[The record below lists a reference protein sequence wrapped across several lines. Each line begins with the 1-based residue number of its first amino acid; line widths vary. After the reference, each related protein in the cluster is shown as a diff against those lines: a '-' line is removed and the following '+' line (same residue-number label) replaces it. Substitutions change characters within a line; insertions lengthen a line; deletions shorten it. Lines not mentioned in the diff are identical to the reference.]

1 MAIYAL
7 KWSEAGGT
15 GNVAYPDCAGDEV
28 SNKYTIDLSQAPLK
42 GVTLQVGDIIDL
54 GIIPGTMTVT
64 DVTLVSD
71 DLDTNASPTLAF
83 DVGVMSGTPGDTV
96 SARTCGQEFFA
107 ASNIAQAG
115 GVSRMSKV
123 TGFRVDPVD
132 YDTSIGLKITT
143 AAATLPT
150 TGKLDVIVNIKG

>member
-1 MAIYAL
+1 MTIYAL
-7 KWSEAGGT
+7 KWAEAGGT
-15 GNVAYPDCAGDEV
+15 GNVAYPDCAGDIV
-28 SNKYTIDLSQAPLK
+28 QNKYTIDLASSPLK
-42 GVTLQVGDIIDL
+42 GVTLAVGDIIDL
-54 GIIPGTMTVT
+54 GLIPYTMTVT

-107 ASNIAQAG
+107 ASNVAQAG
-115 GVSRMSKV
+115 GVARMSKA
-123 TGFRVDPVD
+123 TGFRVDPVG
-132 YDTSIGLKITT
+132 YDRSVGLKITT

-150 TGKLDVIVNIKG
+150 TGKLDVLVEIKG

>member
-7 KWSEAGGT
+7 KWSQAGGS
-15 GNVAYPDCAGDEV
+15 GNVVYPDCAGDIVQNNYE
-28 SNKYTIDLSQAPLK
+28 IDLSQSPLK

-54 GIIPGTMTVT
+54 GLIPGTMTVT

-71 DLDTNASPTLAF
+71 DLDTGGSPALAF

-96 SARTCGQEFFA
+96 TARTCGNEFFA
-107 ASNIAQAG
+107 ASNVAQAG
-115 GVSRMSKV
+115 GVVRMSKAA
-123 TGFRVDPVD
+123 GFRVAPVG

-143 AAATLPT
+143 AAATLAT
-150 TGKLDVIVNIKG
+150 TGKLNVLLDVKG